1 MLKVYFVSDHTG
13 VTAEMLGRSLLSRF
27 DDLEARLVTRSF
39 IDSVE
44 KAQLLVEEI
53 SNGEQ
58 PSLVV
63 SSISLVE
70 VRNQI
75 ERSEALVLDL
85 FGAFL
90 EPLASFL
97 DREPHQRIG
106 SFHGLRNIARYQE
119 RIDAVE
125 FALGTD
131 DGLGTNNYD
140 KADVILVGISRVG
153 KTPTCLYLAMHYG
166 LYAANYPLAD
176 EDFEKHD
183 LPMPLR
189 PHRARLYGL
198 TIDPVR
204 LRQIREARRG
214 GSEYSSLRRCRFEVA
229 RAESLFRLVGLAHT
243 STTVLSVEEIAA
255 GLMQDERLELKRGR
269 TREL

>member
-1 MLKVYFVSDHTG
+1 MLRVYFVSDHTG

-39 IDSVE
+39 IDSVD
-44 KAQLLVEEI
+44 KARLLVEEI
-53 SNGEQ
+53 NRSEQ
-58 PSLVV
+58 PALVV
-63 SSISLVE
+63 SSISQAE
-70 VRNQI
+70 VRSQV
-75 ERSEALVLDL
+75 EEAEALVLDL

-97 DREPHQRIG
+97 GREPHQRIG

-125 FALGTD
+125 YAVGTD

-176 EDFEKHD
+176 EDFERHD
-183 LPMPLR
+183 LPVPLKPYR
-189 PHRARLYGL
+189 EKLYGL
-198 TIDPVR
+198 TIDPLR
-204 LRQIREARRG
+204 LQQIREARRG
-214 GSEYSSLRRCRFEVA
+214 GSEYASLQRCRYEVA
-229 RAESLFRLVGLAHT
+229 RAESLFRLVGLAYT
-243 STTVLSVEEIAA
+243 NTTVVSVEEIAA
-255 GLMQDERLELKRGR
+255 GLMQDDRLELRRGR